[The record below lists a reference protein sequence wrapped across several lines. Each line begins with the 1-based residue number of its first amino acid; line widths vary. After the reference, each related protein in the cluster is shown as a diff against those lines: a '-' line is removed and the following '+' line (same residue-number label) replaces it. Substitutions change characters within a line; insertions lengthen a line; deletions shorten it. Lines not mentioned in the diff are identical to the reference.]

1 MVKAKRQKRTRK
13 AKRPRR
19 RTQKHKGGNKKK
31 VLVMI
36 VGHEMN
42 KNFVPNIVILR
53 DFMKDYE
60 TDYAVI
66 SSSDDFAHFEGT
78 IPMKYKEVNPK
89 RQVAKIFEFISKYKD
104 ELNYDWFIRVRP
116 DLKLL
121 EPLPLNECDPSMI
134 NARARVYNG
143 PRTIPHG
150 LSSGGPGEWSWAKDY
165 VYMDKEQ
172 DIILDNM
179 IFIFGK
185 KVVDAGA
192 FSEVTDP
199 PTHRDEWTLSN
210 IWKGKNIHFNI
221 VGINIEIVDKDG
233 KFRGRG
239 TDIPPPK

>member
-1 MVKAKRQKRTRK
+1 
-13 AKRPRR
+13 
-19 RTQKHKGGNKKK
+19 
-31 VLVMI
+31 
-36 VGHEMN
+36 MN

-60 TDYAVI
+60 SDYAVI
-66 SSSDDFAHFEGT
+66 SSSDDFAHFDGT

-121 EPLPLNECDPSMI
+121 EPVPLHECDPSMI

-143 PRTIPHG
+143 PRTIPNG
-150 LSSGGPGEWSWAKDY
+150 LSAGGPGAWLDCVEYEYK
-165 VYMDKEQ
+165 DKEQ

-179 IFIFGK
+179 IFIFGRK
-185 KVVDAGA
+185 AIDAGG
-192 FSEVTDP
+192 FSAVTDP
-199 PTHRDEWTLSN
+199 PGEGNEWSLSN
-210 IWKGKNIHFNI
+210 IWKEKNIPFNV
-221 VGINIEIVDKDG
+221 VGVNLEIIDKDG
-233 KFRGRG
+233 KFRGTG